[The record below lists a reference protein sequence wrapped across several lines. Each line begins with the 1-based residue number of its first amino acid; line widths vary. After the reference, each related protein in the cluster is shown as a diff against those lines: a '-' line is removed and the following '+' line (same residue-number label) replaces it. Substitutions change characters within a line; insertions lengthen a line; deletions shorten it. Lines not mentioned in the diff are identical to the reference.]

1 MINTNESKKVLF
13 RLKDGMKKDFS
24 LSLVKCDVGAQHVLE
39 AFVER
44 VIAFDKDDALQPGEK
59 KHLTKLLNRARELQ
73 AEAKT

>member
-1 MINTNESKKVLF
+1 MINTNDSKKVLF

-24 LSLVKCDVGAQHVLE
+24 VALVKANLGAQHVLE

-44 VIAFDKDDALQPGEK
+44 LIAVDRDDVLQPGEK

-73 AEAKT
+73 AEAKS